1 MEHSEI
7 VKKFIPIVQ
16 ELYAQKG
23 NDISEKDVQD
33 AFIEKFN
40 KEKHRKFYARK
51 ERENRRDIVIYRKRL
66 GKTKKSIE
74 LVYELK
80 TYLKSS
86 EKIDTSKIEYD
97 LYKLHSIRQ
106 EKKVSE
112 ACFIMISTREHLDY
126 LKEHQKEHFINILN
140 KRKKINIEY
149 LNHKFNIQYSVSH
162 EDEDK
167 EFCILTWK
175 AL

>member
-40 KEKHRKFYARK
+40 TKCRDFNAQK
-51 ERENRRDIVIYRKRL
+51 EREGRRDIIIYHKRHC
-66 GKTKKSIE
+66 KTKKSIE
-74 LVYELK
+74 LAYELK
-80 TYLKSS
+80 TYFKPF
-86 EKIDTSKIEYD
+86 ERIDTSKVEYD
-97 LYKLHSIRQ
+97 LYKLHSIRH
-106 EKKVSE
+106 EKKASE
-112 ACFIMISTREHLDY
+112 ACFIMISTYEHLDY
-126 LKEHQKEHFINILN
+126 LKKHQEEHFINISG
-140 KRKKINIEY
+140 KRKKISIEY

-162 EDEDK
+162 KLK